1 MLSSSR
7 LKIKESSINA
17 SCVVFDKDGTLIDFH
32 KIWGPR
38 LTRGAH
44 KLARELSLSN
54 EFYRHLYRALG
65 FDDKT
70 GVTDGQGPLATAPLN
85 QFATIVANVVFQH
98 GISWD
103 SACELTDQLMVS
115 EMTAGPRPEELIP
128 RGNVKQSLCRLYD
141 AGFAL
146 TVATTDNRLATQSA
160 LDALRIDH
168 FFSDIRCGDDVGPVK
183 PDVAVLESI
192 ATGQRCRIDQIVM
205 VGDTVSDLMMAKNA
219 GAKCCVGILGGAGS
233 ADQLL
238 GFADFLIEDIGEI
251 QPDV

>member
-98 GISWD
+98 DISWD

-128 RGNVKQSLCRLYD
+128 RGNIKRSLCRLFD

-160 LDALRIDH
+160 LDALQIDH

-183 PDVAVLESI
+183 PDVAVLESS
-192 ATGQRCRIDQIVM
+192 ALSQQCRVDQIVM

-233 ADQLL
+233 EDQLTAL
-238 GFADFLIEDIGEI
+238 ADFLIEDIGEI